1 MGCGGRESRG
11 KKRMRKS
18 MERGRE
24 GGAWTKGW
32 GSRMD
37 GKEKNV
43 YVCLRKRSERLHL
56 GEKLFA
62 RPLSTSP

>member
-1 MGCGGRESRG
+1 
-11 KKRMRKS
+11 MRKS

-32 GSRMD
+32 GSWMD